1 LEGRDQPFET
11 GAIHSMSESKIGV
24 FQLNDYEW
32 WAGSDLE
39 GVKAEYTKQ
48 TGCGEED
55 DAFDDPYELSDAEMD
70 KLLFTYY
77 ENDDERPENKRT
89 RTFREELDR
98 AIAEG
103 QTFPCVFAG
112 TEY

>member
-1 LEGRDQPFET
+1 
-11 GAIHSMSESKIGV
+11 MSEIRV

-32 WAGSDLE
+32 WAGADLE
-39 GVKAEYTKQ
+39 SVKTARQ

-55 DAFDDPYELSDAEMD
+55 DIFDEPHELSDAAMD
-70 KLLFTYY
+70 RLLFTYY
-77 ENDDERPENKRT
+77 EDDYEREENKRT
-89 RTFREELDR
+89 RTFRQELDR

-103 QTFPCVFAG
+103 QTFPCEFAG